1 MDSQTIRVPARA
13 LRLGPGAHDVHSAS
27 WAAAPSAGEHPQGHP
42 LVCVHGLGGSHLNWG
57 LAAPLLAGLPGVT
70 DRVWA
75 PDLPGFGLTSPAS
88 PDGGVRGAT
97 LAESLDLLVGY
108 VQTVSPDRPVLL
120 MGNSMGGLLA
130 LLLAAQRP
138 ELVAGLVLI
147 NPALPTPLGT
157 RLDPQV
163 VANFALFALPGVGE
177 RVLALR
183 QRRLTPEAQ
192 VAQTMALCAADP
204 DALDAALLAEHAM
217 LAAQRRAMPWAHR
230 AFLQASRDIV
240 RTVTVGRGRVW
251 DAVARVS
258 APTLYVQ
265 GVQDRLVH
273 HSAGA
278 LLVRHRPDWTH
289 ARYDDL
295 GHVPMVEDAP
305 RLARDVDAWLQA
317 SVRSAVA

>member
-13 LRLGPGAHDVHSAS
+13 LRLGPGAHDVHTAS
-27 WAAAPSAGEHPQGHP
+27 WAATAGDDGHP
-42 LVCVHGLGGSHLNWG
+42 LVCVHGLGGSHLNWA
-57 LAAPLLAGLPGVT
+57 LAGPLLAGLPGVA

-75 PDLPGFGLTSPAS
+75 PDLPGFGLTAPTSA
-88 PDGGVRGAT
+88 DGGVRGAT
-97 LAESLDLLVGY
+97 LAENLDLLVGY
-108 VQTVSPDRPVLL
+108 LGTVSPDRPVVL

-130 LLLAAQRP
+130 LLLAARHP

-147 NPALPTPLGT
+147 NPALPAPVRT

-163 VANFALFALPGVGE
+163 VANFALFAVPGLGE

-183 QRRLTPEAQ
+183 QARLTPQAQ

-204 DALDAALLAEHAM
+204 DALDAALLAEHAD
-217 LAAQRRAMPWAHR
+217 LAAQRRTMPWAHR

-240 RTVTVGRGRVW
+240 RTVTIGRGRVW

-265 GVQDRLVH
+265 GVKDRLVH

-305 RLARDVDAWLQA
+305 RLTGDVDAWLRA
-317 SVRSAVA
+317 SVRSAVS

>member
-13 LRLGPGAHDVHSAS
+13 LRLGPGAHDVHTVS
-27 WAAAPSAGEHPQGHP
+27 WAAAAGDGGHP
-42 LVCVHGLGGSHLNWG
+42 LVCVHGLGGSYLNWG
-57 LAAPLLAGLPGVT
+57 LAGPLLAGLPGVA

-75 PDLPGFGLTSPAS
+75 PDLPGFGLTAPTAV
-88 PDGGVRGAT
+88 DGGVRGAT
-97 LAESLDLLVGY
+97 LAENLDLLVGY
-108 VQTVSPDRPVLL
+108 LGTVSPDRPVVL

-130 LLLAAQRP
+130 LLLAARHP

-147 NPALPTPLGT
+147 NPALPAPVRS

-163 VANFALFALPGVGE
+163 VANFALFAVPGLGE

-183 QRRLTPEAQ
+183 QSRLTPQAQ
-192 VAQTMALCAADP
+192 VAQTMALCVADP
-204 DALDAALLAEHAM
+204 EALDAALLAEHAD
-217 LAAQRRAMPWAHR
+217 LATQRRTMPWAHR
-230 AFLQASRDIV
+230 AFLQASRDVV
-240 RTVTVGRGRVW
+240 RAVTIGRGRVW

-265 GVQDRLVH
+265 GVKDRLVH

-305 RLARDVDAWLQA
+305 RLAGDVGAWLRA

>member
-13 LRLGPGAHDVHSAS
+13 LRLGPGAHDVHTAS
-27 WAAAPSAGEHPQGHP
+27 WAAPGGDGGHP

-57 LAAPLLAGLPGVT
+57 LAGPLLAKLPGVT

-75 PDLPGFGLTSPAS
+75 PDLPGFGLTAPAS

-97 LAESLDLLVGY
+97 LAENLDLLVGY
-108 VQTVSPDRPVLL
+108 LGTVAPDRPVVLV
-120 MGNSMGGLLA
+120 GNSMGGLLA
-130 LLLAAQRP
+130 LLLAAHHP

-147 NPALPTPLGT
+147 NPALPAPVRT

-163 VANFALFALPGVGE
+163 VANFALFAVPGLGE

-183 QRRLTPEAQ
+183 QRRLTPQAQ

-204 DALDAALLAEHAM
+204 EALDAALLAEHAD
-217 LAAQRRAMPWAHR
+217 LAAQRRTMPWAHR

-240 RTVTVGRGRVW
+240 RTLTIGRGRVW
-251 DAVARVS
+251 DAVARVNV
-258 APTLYVQ
+258 PTLYVQ
-265 GVQDRLVH
+265 GVKDRLVH

-305 RLARDVDAWLQA
+305 RLAGDIDSWLRA
-317 SVRSAVA
+317 SVRSAVS